1 MSYFRLFLI
10 ALRLGCTSFGG
21 PTAHLGY
28 FYDEYVKKRRWL
40 SDEAYTNLVA
50 LCQFLPGPASSQV
63 GFGVGVAQAG
73 LLGGVVSFIGFTLP
87 SALVLM
93 IFAGLLLKMN
103 FDMTWVQ
110 GLKIVAVAVVLNA
123 ILGMAQKLLP
133 DVKTKLMA
141 LFTLVVTV
149 LVAHPA
155 SQVIAL
161 IIVGVVSI
169 MLFKD
174 VQTQTTHLQLF
185 KIRKTVGMGALV
197 LFLVLL
203 IVLPILNV
211 ISQSKWIAM
220 IDSFYRAGALVF
232 GGGHVVLPL
241 LKEEF
246 VVTHM
251 ISANDFITGY
261 ALAQAV
267 PGPLFTFGSYIGTVV
282 DGWLGG
288 IVATLA
294 IFLPAFLLLIG
305 VLPFWEQLQKN
316 RLIRKALKGVSAGVV
331 GILIAAF
338 YDPIVTSTIHSH
350 IDFVFASILF
360 VLLAYCRVPSWAIVI
375 LGLAGGV
382 MVY

>member
-149 LVAHPA
+149 LVTHPA

-282 DGWLGG
+282 GGWLGG

-316 RLIRKALKGVSAGVV
+316 RLIRKALKGVGAGVV

-338 YDPIVTSTIHSH
+338 YDPIVMSTIHSH
-350 IDFVFASILF
+350 IDFVFAAILF

-375 LGLAGGV
+375 LGLVGGV

>member
-149 LVAHPA
+149 LVMHPA

-282 DGWLGG
+282 GGWLGG

-360 VLLAYCRVPSWAIVI
+360 VLLAYCRVPSWVIVI

>member
-149 LVAHPA
+149 LVTHPA

-350 IDFVFASILF
+350 IDFVFAAILF

-382 MVY
+382 VVY

>member
-110 GLKIVAVAVVLNA
+110 GLKLVAVAVVLNA

-149 LVAHPA
+149 LVTHPA

-282 DGWLGG
+282 GGWLGG